1 MEQVYY
7 NYKMVKNIKV
17 NGKIIKKMAMDNIYG
32 QQVVV
37 IQETI

>member
-7 NYKMVKNIKV
+7 NYKMVKNIKA

-37 IQETI
+37 I